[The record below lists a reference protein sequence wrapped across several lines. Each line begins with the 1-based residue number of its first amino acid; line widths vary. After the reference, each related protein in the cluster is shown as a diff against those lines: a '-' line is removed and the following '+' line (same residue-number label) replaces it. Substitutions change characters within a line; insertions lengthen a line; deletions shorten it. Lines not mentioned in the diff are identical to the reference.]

1 MCDEDHGGRFSDA
14 GDRPAHARL
23 NDVIRL
29 LRIFLVELSAV

>member
-1 MCDEDHGGRFSDA
+1 MRITEVVFPTLVIA
-14 GDRPAHARL
+14 LPIARL